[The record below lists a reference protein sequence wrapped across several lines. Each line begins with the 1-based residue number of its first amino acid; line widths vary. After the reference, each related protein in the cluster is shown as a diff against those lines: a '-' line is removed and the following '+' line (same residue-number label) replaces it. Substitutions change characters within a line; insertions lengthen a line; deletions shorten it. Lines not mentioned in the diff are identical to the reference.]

1 MADILDD
8 ILDDNNRILT
18 RDAVNILIQDIVDPD
33 ENGVPRGTARDRITA
48 LDFSNMNIYEID
60 VGAFQDL
67 NLPAL
72 EDIILTYNGINNLLP
87 GTFNGLDQLQTINL
101 SYNALTYLDPAVFND
116 LEQLTGIDLEG
127 NEDLEFDDALED
139 FIDEFTDQYG
149 RWGTIVLDRDLRSPG
164 NSDDESDEYSDE
176 YSDDESDEY
185 YDVDDEIIHK
195 GEVNGGKRK
204 KKTRKPKKTK
214 QTGGK
219 KKLKKTKKQKQKGG
233 KKSTKKS
240 RKQKG
245 NKKSTKKTKMQKG
258 GKTTSK
264 RKSKRKTKRKSKKK
278 SRK

>member
-1 MADILDD
+1 MDGILDD
-8 ILDDNNRILT
+8 ILYVNNGVLT
-18 RDAVNILIQDIVDPD
+18 SDAVDILIQDIVDLD
-33 ENGVPRGTARDRITA
+33 ENGIPRGTARDRITL
-48 LDFSNMNIYEID
+48 LDFSNMDIYEID

-72 EDIILTYNGINNLLP
+72 EDIFLRDNNIQNLEP
-87 GTFNGLDQLQTINL
+87 GVFNGLDQLQTINL
-101 SYNALTYLDPAVFND
+101 SYNELTGLDPAVFND

-127 NEDLEFDDALED
+127 NEDLVFDDALED

-149 RWGTIVLDRDLRSPG
+149 RWGTIRLDRDLRSPD

-219 KKLKKTKKQKQKGG
+219 KKLKKTKK
-233 KKSTKKS
+233 
-240 RKQKG
+240 RKL
-245 NKKSTKKTKMQKG
+245 N
-258 GKTTSK
+258 
-264 RKSKRKTKRKSKKK
+264 
-278 SRK
+278 

>member
-8 ILDDNNRILT
+8 ILDDNNRVLT
-18 RDAVNILIQDIVDPD
+18 RDAVDILIQDIVDPD

-127 NEDLEFDDALED
+127 NEDLVFNDDFED
-139 FIDEFTDQYG
+139 FIAEFTDQYG
-149 RWGTIVLDRDLRSPG
+149 RWGTIVLDRDLRSP
-164 NSDDESDEYSDE
+164 DDSDEY
-176 YSDDESDEY
+176 YDDDSDEY

-204 KKTRKPKKTK
+204 KNTRKPKKTK

-219 KKLKKTKKQKQKGG
+219 KKLKKTKKRKQKGG
-233 KKSTKKS
+233 KKSTKKT

-258 GKTTSK
+258 GKKSK
-264 RKSKRKTKRKSKKK
+264 RKSKRKTKRKSKRK